1 MVFALHFYTVVLRS
15 HAVTSL
21 FTSSSSI
28 PIACVAVVH
37 VISVILPGPLLSGV
51 CTSIGP
57 SSCGY
62 PCRCH
67 DMTVLFRCCRLPRVL
82 ISVGLRPSGPRVILS
97 ASPYARIVDCQYR
110 SPTWVYHPIVRKFV
124 GSCRTRRPG
133 HGPGMIRAWG
143 RPHSPVEYRCR
154 STNQNRF
161 LRHVLCPSHL
171 QVLPLQVSHPSPS
184 APTSEHSLTHSDVFS
199 SFFSRFL
206 APRGVLVLP
215 PHSLCWRRHWTGP
228 SSLCNDLELLA
239 PRQRR
244 AL

>member
-133 HGPGMIRAWG
+133 HDQGLGETTFSCRVRMSVDQSKPLSKACPLSLASRSGASPGE
-143 RPHSPVEYRCR
+143 S
-154 STNQNRF
+154 
-161 LRHVLCPSHL
+161 
-171 QVLPLQVSHPSPS
+171 
-184 APTSEHSLTHSDVFS
+184 SLTFS
-199 SFFSRFL
+199 SNFRAF
-206 APRGVLVLP
+206 PDVL
-215 PHSLCWRRHWTGP
+215 
-228 SSLCNDLELLA
+228 
-239 PRQRR
+239 
-244 AL
+244 